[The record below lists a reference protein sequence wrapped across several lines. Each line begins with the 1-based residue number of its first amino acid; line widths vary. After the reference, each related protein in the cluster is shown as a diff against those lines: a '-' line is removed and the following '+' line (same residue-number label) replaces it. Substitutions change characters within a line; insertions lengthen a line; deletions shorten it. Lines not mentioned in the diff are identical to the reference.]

1 MTTISAGEFNQHISA
16 AKRAATERPLV
27 ITDHGEPSHVLM
39 SYEEYQ
45 RLIAKDGSIL
55 DQLAMPEDDIE
66 FDPPRLRNHPRDYP
80 RAVDLM
86 SPS

>member
-1 MTTISAGEFNQHISA
+1 MTTITAREFNQHISA
-16 AKRAATERPLV
+16 AKRAATKRPLV
-27 ITDHGEPSHVLM
+27 ITDRGEPSHVLM

-66 FDPPRLRNHPRDYP
+66 FDPRRLRDYPRDYL

-86 SPS
+86 SHS